1 MLGSE
6 PCFERS
12 RVGLSSS
19 PVSGLAASRPSEDPL
34 RALGFQDGRS
44 VALGAGFLVCE
55 AADVSVLSGAH
66 DSSRL
71 QHEMIKNP
79 TGVKGL

>member
-12 RVGLSSS
+12 RVGLSS
-19 PVSGLAASRPSEDPL
+19 PVSGLVASRPSEGPL
-34 RALGFQDGRS
+34 HAPGFQDGRS

-55 AADVSVLSGAH
+55 AADASVLSGAH
-66 DSSRL
+66 DWSWL

>member
-12 RVGLSSS
+12 RVGLSS
-19 PVSGLAASRPSEDPL
+19 PVSGLVASRPSEGPL
-34 RALGFQDGRS
+34 HAPGFQDGRS

-55 AADVSVLSGAH
+55 AADASVLSGAH
-66 DSSRL
+66 DSSWL
-71 QHEMIKNP
+71 QHKMIKNP

>member
-6 PCFERS
+6 PCFDRS
-12 RVGLSSS
+12 TVGLSCS
-19 PVSGLAASRPSEDPL
+19 PGSGLAASCPSEGPL
-34 RALGFQDGRS
+34 PAPGFQDGRC
-44 VALGAGFLVCE
+44 VALGAGLLVCE
-55 AADVSVLSGAH
+55 AADVSVLFGAH

-79 TGVKGL
+79 TGVEGL